1 MIAASW
7 LLTITALGQ
16 LLGYWFALPRHIAD
30 LTWPTHARFHLI
42 QTVFWITGLYIAILV
57 LIWQPLQRQE
67 EWSFWTLLALVLF
80 AQGSYFFAVAAL
92 PKARPPAR
100 GNLDEWTLSL
110 VFFISAT
117 RLGRNAKIL
126 GLLQRRSPT
135 RVPHYI
141 SRYEVIGV

>member
-67 EWSFWTLLALVLF
+67 RWSFWTLLALVLL

-92 PKARPPAR
+92 PKGRPPSR
-100 GNLDEWTLSL
+100 GNLYDWTLSV
-110 VFFISAT
+110 VFLISAIG
-117 RLGRNAKIL
+117 LGWMAKIL
-126 GLLQRRSPT
+126 GLL
-135 RVPHYI
+135 
-141 SRYEVIGV
+141 